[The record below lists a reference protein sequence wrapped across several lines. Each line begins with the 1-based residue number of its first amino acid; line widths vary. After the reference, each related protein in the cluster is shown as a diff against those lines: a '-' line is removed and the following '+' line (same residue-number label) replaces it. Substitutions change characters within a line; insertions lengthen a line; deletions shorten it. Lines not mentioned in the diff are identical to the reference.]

1 MQFSIKSIVLSA
13 AVLTTVVGST
23 LAASTAEAI
32 TIKPGSRFQ
41 FGSLQ
46 NINISSTAIDFGDN
60 GIGADGSIALTG
72 VLLADGV
79 TKDTDFSPIPAGG
92 TVKDIVFGA
101 ATLPNFITIPL
112 VGDTLIFDLLSP
124 AIASLGNLPGP
135 DNTYRTVLNGQF
147 RLASSGATLA
157 NGLLTAQVPDTFV
170 LGTSTAISS
179 FSISATAVPTPALL
193 PGLIG
198 MGVAAIRKR
207 KDESKITEAVET
219 NA

>member
-13 AVLTTVVGST
+13 VALTTIVGSM

-41 FGSLQ
+41 FGSVQ
-46 NINISSTAIDFGDN
+46 NVNISPTALDFGNN
-60 GIGADGSIALTG
+60 GIGTDGSIALTG
-72 VLLADGV
+72 VFLADGV
-79 TKDTDFSPIPAGG
+79 TPDSDFSPLPGG
-92 TVKDIVFGA
+92 AVKDIVFGA

-112 VGDTLIFDLLSP
+112 VGGDTLFFDLLSP

-198 MGVAAIRKR
+198 MGIAAIRKR
-207 KDESKITEAVET
+207 KDESEITEEVET